1 MCYDALKNGD
11 ATDRPLGEIL
21 RAELSEALINGLA
34 AAAMVAAVLFLRG
47 AGPGLA
53 VALTVT
59 ALALGVVVVFSAT
72 GALENSGT
80 ARPVV
85 SVGPVENGKSAERAP
100 EGVNVARIER
110 GVG

>member
-1 MCYDALKNGD
+1 VCYDALKNGD

-34 AAAMVAAVLFLRG
+34 AAVMVAAVLFLRG

-59 ALALGVVVVFSAT
+59 ALALGVVLVF
-72 GALENSGT
+72 
-80 ARPVV
+80 
-85 SVGPVENGKSAERAP
+85 GPIGPWRTP
-100 EGVNVARIER
+100 GQPGR
-110 GVG
+110 